1 MRVVFFAT
9 LLLSH
14 FSQARVF
21 NMADTKLAGYLSV
34 NSAVSSVKKD
44 FFLGES
50 SATEYS
56 KGFTQIT
63 GTDFGLIYRT
73 DRIAWVFG
81 FESIKPNKIS
91 GGMASTF
98 GTTNYEYESDLS
110 VLAPKIGLELILHQ
124 TQTYRISLQ
133 GAVGTASLQ
142 TKTDYTGL
150 TIAPNVD
157 FTIEAKSTANMITS
171 AIGTEWHWS
180 DNTALQLILGYRDL
194 NFKTLK
200 LAEAST
206 NSFAGG
212 ALAKG
217 ATLTKLDG
225 TKVKY
230 DFSGIFVGL
239 FFRVWI
245 F

>member
-1 MRVVFFAT
+1 MRYHFLIV
-9 LLLSH
+9 LL
-14 FSQARVF
+14 FSQFVQARVF
-21 NMADTKLAGYLSV
+21 NMAETKLAGYLSV
-34 NSAVSSVKKD
+34 NYATSTVKKD
-44 FFLGES
+44 FFTGES
-50 SATEYS
+50 SATDYS
-56 KGFTQIT
+56 KGFTQNI

-73 DRIAWVFG
+73 DRLAWVFG
-81 FESIKPNKIS
+81 FESLKPNKIS
-91 GGMASTF
+91 GGVASSA
-98 GTTNYEYESDLS
+98 GTTSYEYESDLT

-124 TQTYRISLQ
+124 TQTYRVSLQ

-171 AIGTEWHWS
+171 GIGTEWHWN
-180 DNTALQLILGYRDL
+180 DNTALQLMIGYRDL
-194 NFKTLK
+194 NFKKLK

-206 NSFAGG
+206 NSFSGG

-217 ATLTKLDG
+217 STLTKLDG
-225 TKVKY
+225 SNVKY
-230 DFSGIFVGL
+230 NFTGAFVGL
-239 FFRVWI
+239 VFRIWI